1 MKHSRIRLKVLAW
14 AGLAL
19 VLPGLLP
26 LAAADGL
33 AASKAH
39 AALQDKLE
47 QLAQQ
52 ARPGLL
58 SVAVLDLQ
66 SGAEWRV
73 NADRA
78 CPMMSVFKAPLA
90 ATVLAGIDRGK
101 ISFEQPVLLTR
112 ADLRGGAS
120 AIRDNFHGNA
130 MPFTVRQLL
139 AAAVTHS
146 DNTAADALVKFIGGP
161 EAVTIFLRAHGIEG
175 MQVGMDEGTVSHIFS
190 GLGPSLQPPASETPE
205 QRDQRLMRGYKA
217 FLADPRNRS
226 TPEAAVAF
234 LRKLRR
240 NELLSQASTQY
251 LIGLMEQQ
259 TFPRR
264 LRSGLPAGIRFADK
278 TGTSGSFGAFT
289 AAYNDIGILTW
300 PDGRCVIVAAF
311 LTASA
316 APEAE
321 RDAIFA
327 DLGREA
333 AGIPAVSRP
342 RPRN

>member
-1 MKHSRIRLKVLAW
+1 MKHSRIRLKVLTG
-14 AGLAL
+14 AGLAF
-19 VLPGLLP
+19 VLSGLLP
-26 LAAADGL
+26 LTAADGL
-33 AASKAH
+33 ASSKAH
-39 AALQDKLE
+39 AALQVKLE
-47 QLAQQ
+47 QLAQR
-52 ARPGLL
+52 ALPGRL

-66 SGAEWRV
+66 SSAEWSV

-90 ATVLAGIDRGK
+90 ATVLEGIDRGK

-120 AIRDNFHGNA
+120 AIRDSFHGNA
-130 MPFTVRQLL
+130 MTFTVRQLL

-161 EAVTIFLRAHGIEG
+161 ELVTAFLRAHGIGG

-190 GLGPSLQPPASETPE
+190 GLGSSAEPPVNETPE
-205 QRDQRLMRGYKA
+205 QRDQRLLRGYKA

-226 TPEAAVAF
+226 TPEAAVDF
-234 LRKLRR
+234 LRKLWR
-240 NELLSQASTQY
+240 NELLSHESTKY

-264 LRSGLPAGIRFADK
+264 IRGGLPAGIRFADK

-289 AAYNDIGILTW
+289 AAYNDIGILVW
-300 PDGRCVIVAAF
+300 PDGRCVVVAAF
-311 LTASA
+311 LTASP
-316 APEAE
+316 APQAE
-321 RDAIFA
+321 LDAIFA
-327 DLGREA
+327 DLGREV
-333 AGIPAVSRP
+333 AGIPASSRP
-342 RPRN
+342 PPQH

>member
-19 VLPGLLP
+19 VLPGILP
-26 LAAADGL
+26 LTAADGL

-47 QLAQQ
+47 QLAQR
-52 ARPGLL
+52 AHPGLL

-66 SGAEWRV
+66 SGAEWSV

-90 ATVLAGIDRGK
+90 AAVLDGIDRGR
-101 ISFEQPVLLTR
+101 ISFGQPILLTR
-112 ADLRGGAS
+112 ADLCGGAS

-130 MPFTVRQLL
+130 MTFTVRQLL

-146 DNTAADALVKFIGGP
+146 DNTAADALVKFVGGP
-161 EAVTIFLRAHGIEG
+161 GVVTDFLKSHGIEG
-175 MQVGMDEGTVSHIFS
+175 MEVGMDEETVSHIFL
-190 GLGPSLQPPASETPE
+190 GLGSSLQPPANETPE
-205 QRDQRLMRGYKA
+205 QQDQRLMRGYKA

-226 TPEAAVAF
+226 TPEAAVTF
-234 LRKLRR
+234 LRKLWR
-240 NELLSQASTQY
+240 NELLSPGSTQY

-278 TGTSGSFGAFT
+278 TGTSGSFGAFI
-289 AAYNDIGILTW
+289 AAYNDIGILIW

-311 LTASA
+311 LTDSP
-316 APEAE
+316 APAAE
-321 RDAIFA
+321 RDALFA
-327 DLGREA
+327 DLGRAA
-333 AGIPAVSRP
+333 AGIPSSRTP
-342 RPRN
+342 PQH